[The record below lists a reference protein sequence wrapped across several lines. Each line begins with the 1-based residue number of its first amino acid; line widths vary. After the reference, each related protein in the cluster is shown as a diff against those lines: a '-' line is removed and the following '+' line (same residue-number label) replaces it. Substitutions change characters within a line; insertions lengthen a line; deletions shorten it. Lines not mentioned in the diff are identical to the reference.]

1 MKRILRLRAV
11 EFTLTLAN
19 NFIAIVGI
27 VVVFGGIELTQAGVR
42 KFRKW
47 TRGP

>member
-1 MKRILRLRAV
+1 MRRILRLRAV
-11 EFTLTLAN
+11 EYTLTLAN

-27 VVVFGGIELTQAGVR
+27 IVVFGGIELTQTGVR
-42 KFRKW
+42 KFKEW